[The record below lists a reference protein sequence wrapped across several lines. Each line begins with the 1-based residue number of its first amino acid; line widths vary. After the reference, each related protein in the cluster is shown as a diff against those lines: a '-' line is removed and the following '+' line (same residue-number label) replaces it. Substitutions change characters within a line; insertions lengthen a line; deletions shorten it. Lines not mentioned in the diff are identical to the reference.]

1 MPALVDWLDL
11 TYSACKCTGNH
22 ALLQASEKTGQPM
35 PADISKAAIKA
46 IEKIIAIASAQGR
59 SMLFEHEVYSILAVM
74 GLNVPMHVVVPSV
87 DQITEELL
95 AQFHS
100 KRIVAKVV
108 AGGVSHKETMGGV
121 QVVASEPGKVRAVFE
136 RMRADFAARSIAV
149 QGVLL
154 VQWIQ
159 YSRELGN
166 EVLLGFRESETFGPV
181 ISFSKGGSD
190 AEYFATHFSPPNLIL
205 APIDRQWAQ
214 ALLASTHIYQKYV
227 GQGKGHYVARCVDA
241 GVKLSNLA
249 LAFSNYFTG
258 DTQFVFSEFE
268 VNPFVFTP
276 KGRFIALDGLARF
289 ERRSLP
295 GANLAMAP
303 KETIAPFFEPRGVA
317 VVGVS
322 TSDATKPG
330 SIIFNNMV
338 RLQRDDVFAVNP
350 KGGRF
355 EAGGYS
361 HPVYAAI
368 GDIDRPVDLAIV
380 TVPAGAVLSAVEAC
394 AQKGVKAVI
403 LIPGG
408 FSEIDRHHDVE
419 EKILSM
425 ARASGF
431 RVMGPNCLGI
441 IYAGSA
447 DSKGINSFFAS
458 EDKFAINFEKE
469 TNVALLTQSGALGI
483 IEIENLKN
491 AISPKVIVS
500 YGNQLDVDLCDLVNF
515 FQDDPMVDVIGCYI
529 EGFKPCAGRKFFNI
543 AASSTK
549 PVIVYKAGRTEAGRK
564 AAQSHTAS
572 IAGEYEVAKAAMKQA
587 GLIVADTMIDH
598 GELVKTFALLS
609 DFKVGGNRLV
619 VIANAGYEKT
629 IAADNL
635 GRMVPAEFDAAT
647 RQALRKIL
655 PPMAVPD
662 PLLDLTAMADDATF
676 EGCIE
681 TVLASD
687 AVDALLVSIVPQ
699 SALLHTTDEE
709 IARSPDNIAARIIR
723 LVHKYQKPTVVSVNV
738 VSGADAV
745 YNNLGKT
752 LDSGGVPTFLTADR
766 AMFCLNAFIRYRML
780 KQTGNKGEWLK

>member
-1 MPALVDWLDL
+1 M
-11 TYSACKCTGNH
+11 
-22 ALLQASEKTGQPM
+22 QSEL
-35 PADISKAAIKA
+35 SSAAIKA
-46 IEKIIAIASAQGR
+46 IGKIIDFAHAQGR
-59 SMLFEHEVYSILAVM
+59 SMLFEHEVYSILAAI
-74 GLNVPMHVVVPSV
+74 GLSVPMHVVVTRA
-87 DQITEELL
+87 DQITEGLL

-108 AGGVSHKETMGGV
+108 AGEVSHKESMGGV
-121 QVVASEPGKVRAVFE
+121 QVVSREPDQVRAVFE
-136 RMRADFAARSIAV
+136 RMQADFAVRGVAV
-149 QGVLL
+149 QGILL

-166 EVLLGFRESETFGPV
+166 EVLLGFRQSETFGPV
-181 ISFSKGGSD
+181 ISLSKGGSD
-190 AEYFATHFSPPNLIL
+190 AEHFATHFSPPNLIL
-205 APIDRQWAQ
+205 APIDGAWAR
-214 ALLASTHIYQKYV
+214 ALLASTHIYQKYL
-227 GQGKGHYVARCVDA
+227 GQGKGQYVERCAEA
-241 GVKLSNLA
+241 GLKFSHLA
-249 LAFSNYFTG
+249 MAFSNFFTG
-258 DTQFVFSEFE
+258 DTRFVFTELE

-289 ERRSLP
+289 EKRSSS
-295 GANLAMAP
+295 GAGLTLAP
-303 KETIAPFFEPRGVA
+303 PETMAPFFEPRGVA

-330 SIIFNNMV
+330 SIIFNNMI
-338 RLQRDDVFAVNP
+338 RLQRDDVYAVNP

-355 EAGGYS
+355 ESGGKS

-368 GDIDRPVDLAIV
+368 GDIEKPVDLAII
-380 TVPAGAVLSAVEAC
+380 TVPAAAALSAVEAC

-403 LIPGG
+403 LIAGG
-408 FSEIDRHHDVE
+408 FSEIDRYHDVE
-419 EKILSM
+419 DKILAM
-425 ARASGF
+425 ARSKGF

-441 IYAGSA
+441 IYAGGA
-447 DSKGINSFFAS
+447 GGKGINSFFVS

-529 EGFKPCAGRKFFNI
+529 EGFKPYAGRKFFNI
-543 AASSTK
+543 AARSTK
-549 PVIVYKAGRTEAGRK
+549 PVIVYKAGRTAAGRK
-564 AAQSHTAS
+564 ATQSHTAS

-635 GRMVPAEFDAAT
+635 GRMVPAEFDGAT

-655 PPMAVPD
+655 PSMAVPD
-662 PLLDLTAMADDATF
+662 PLLDLTPMADDAIF

-681 TVLASD
+681 TALASD

-723 LVHKYQKPTVVSVNV
+723 LVHKHKKPTVVSVNV

-752 LDSGGVPTFLTADR
+752 LDGGGVPTFLTADR
-766 AMFCLNAFIRYRML
+766 AMFCLNAFVRYRML
-780 KQTGNKGEWLK
+780 KQTGNKSEWLK

>member
-1 MPALVDWLDL
+1 MP
-11 TYSACKCTGNH
+11 
-22 ALLQASEKTGQPM
+22 SEL
-35 PADISKAAIKA
+35 SSSAIKA
-46 IEKIIAIASAQGR
+46 IDKIIAIASAQGR
-59 SMLFEHEVYSILAVM
+59 NMLFEHEVYSILAIM
-74 GLNVPMHVVVPSV
+74 GLNVPMHVVVTAQ
-87 DQITEELL
+87 DQITEGLL

-100 KRIVAKVV
+100 RRIVVKVV
-108 AGGVSHKETMGGV
+108 AGEVSHKESLGGV
-121 QVVASEPGKVRAVFE
+121 QVVAREPDQVLAAFE
-136 RMRADFAARSIAV
+136 RMKVDFTARGVTV
-149 QGVLL
+149 QGILL
-154 VQWIQ
+154 VQWTQ

-190 AEYFATHFSPPNLIL
+190 AEHFATHFSPPNLIL
-205 APIDRQWAQ
+205 APIDGQWAQ

-227 GQGKGHYVARCVDA
+227 GQGKGHYVERCADA
-241 GVKLSNLA
+241 GLKFSHLA
-249 LAFSNYFTG
+249 MAFSNYFAG
-258 DTQFVFSEFE
+258 DTRFVFTELE

-289 ERRSLP
+289 EKRSSA
-295 GANLAMAP
+295 GAGLALAP
-303 KETIAPFFEPRGVA
+303 KQTIAPFFEPRGVA

-322 TSDATKPG
+322 TGDATKPG
-330 SIIFNNMV
+330 SIIFSNMI
-338 RLQRDDVFAVNP
+338 RLQREDVYAVNP

-355 EAGGYS
+355 ESGGKS

-368 GDIDRPVDLAIV
+368 GDIDKPVDLAII
-380 TVPAGAVLSAVEAC
+380 TVPAAAALSAVEAC

-419 EKILSM
+419 DKILAM
-425 ARASGF
+425 ARSMGF

-441 IYAGSA
+441 IYAGA
-447 DSKGINSFFAS
+447 AGGKGINSFFVS

-529 EGFKPCAGRKFFNI
+529 EGFKPYAGRKFFNI
-543 AASSTK
+543 AARSTK
-549 PVIVYKAGRTEAGRK
+549 PVIVYKAGRTAAGRQ
-564 AAQSHTAS
+564 ATQSHTAS

-609 DFKVGGNRLV
+609 DFKVDGNRLV

-635 GRMVPAEFDAAT
+635 GRMILAEFDEPT
-647 RQALRKIL
+647 RQDLRKIL
-655 PPMAVPD
+655 PPMVVPD
-662 PLLDLTAMADDATF
+662 PLLDLTPMADDAIF

-681 TVLASD
+681 TALASN

-709 IARSPDNIAARIIR
+709 IAQSPDNIAARIIR
-723 LVHKYQKPTVVSVNV
+723 LVHKYKKPTVVSVNV

-766 AMFCLNAFIRYRML
+766 AMFCLNAFVRYRML
-780 KQTGNKGEWLK
+780 KQASNKGEWLK

>member
-1 MPALVDWLDL
+1 MPPEL
-11 TYSACKCTGNH
+11 
-22 ALLQASEKTGQPM
+22 
-35 PADISKAAIKA
+35 SKAAIKA
-46 IEKIIAIASAQGR
+46 IEKIIYLASAQGR

-74 GLNVPMHVVVPSV
+74 GLSTPMHVVVTAE
-87 DQITEELL
+87 DQITAALL
-95 AQFHS
+95 SQFHS

-108 AGGVSHKETMGGV
+108 AGEISHKETMGGV
-121 QVVASEPGKVRAVFE
+121 QVVARESGPVRAVFN
-136 RMRADFAARSIAV
+136 RMKADFG
-149 QGVLL
+149 QKGVAIHGILL
-154 VQWIQ
+154 VQWMP

-190 AEYFATHFSPPNLIL
+190 AEHFATHFSPPNLIL
-205 APIDRQWAQ
+205 APIDGQWAQ

-227 GQGKGHYVARCVDA
+227 GQGRRHYVERCADA
-241 GVKLSNLA
+241 GVKFSHLA
-249 LAFSNYFTG
+249 LAFSNYFEG
-258 DTQFVFSEFE
+258 DTQFVLNEFE

-289 ERRSLP
+289 ERRSSS
-295 GANLAMAP
+295 GAGLSMAP
-303 KETIAPFFEPRGVA
+303 KETIAPFFEPQGVA

-322 TSDATKPG
+322 TSDVAKPG

-338 RLQRDDVFAVNP
+338 RLQRDDVYAVNP
-350 KGGRF
+350 KGGRIV
-355 EAGGYS
+355 AGGKS

-368 GDIDRPVDLAIV
+368 GDIESPVDLAII
-380 TVPAGAVLSAVEAC
+380 TVPADVVLSAVEDC
-394 AQKGVKAVI
+394 ARKGVKAVI

-425 ARASGF
+425 ARTRGF

-447 DSKGINSFFAS
+447 GGRGINSFFVS
-458 EDKFAINFEKE
+458 EDKFVINFEKE
-469 TNVALLTQSGALGI
+469 TNVALLTQSGALGF

-529 EGFKPCAGRKFFNI
+529 EGFKPLAGRKFFNI
-543 AASSTK
+543 AARSSK

-564 AAQSHTAS
+564 ATQSHTAS
-572 IAGEYEVAKAAMKQA
+572 IAGEYEVAKAAIKQA

-598 GELVKTFALLS
+598 GELVKTFALLN

-635 GRMVPAEFDAAT
+635 GHMVLAEFDAAT

-655 PPMAVPD
+655 PSMAVPD
-662 PLLDLTAMADDATF
+662 PLLDLTPMADDATF

-709 IARSPDNIAARIIR
+709 IAQSPDNIAARIIR
-723 LVHKYQKPTVVSVNV
+723 LVHKYKKPTVVSVNV
-738 VSGADAV
+738 ISGADAV

-752 LDSGGVPTFLTADR
+752 LDSAGVPTFLTADR

-780 KQTGNKGEWLK
+780 KQTGNKSEWLK